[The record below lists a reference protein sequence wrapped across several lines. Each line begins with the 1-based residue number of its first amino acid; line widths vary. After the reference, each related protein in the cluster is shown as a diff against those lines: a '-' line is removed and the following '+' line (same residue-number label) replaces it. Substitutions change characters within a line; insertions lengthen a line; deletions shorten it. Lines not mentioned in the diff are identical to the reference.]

1 MCDREKVRK
10 REREREEVRKI
21 DRKCVRGE
29 RDRESVY
36 VREGERQKI

>member
-10 REREREEVRKI
+10 REREEVRKI
-21 DRKCVRGE
+21 ERKCVRGE

>member
-10 REREREEVRKI
+10 REREEVRKRE
-21 DRKCVRGE
+21 RKCVRGE